1 MMGHAREPYPWPVL
15 FAQSRAGKL
24 DQPVQAKSLQAD
36 ARAHDVE
43 ELRELERH
51 LRAAVRKVC
60 PPSMAAHAD
69 DIVQQA
75 MLRVMRVQAQREGGE
90 PLGASYLRKVAYATT
105 VDQIRRVNS
114 QTQARENFAQA
125 SAKSSD
131 LSPEDAAAG
140 REIGVALRECL
151 ANLLEARRRAV
162 VLHLQGHSVP
172 ETGELLGWTRKQ
184 AENRVYRGL
193 ANLRECLRRKG
204 IER

>member
-1 MMGHAREPYPWPVL
+1 M
-15 FAQSRAGKL
+15 FAHSRAGKL
-24 DQPVQAKSLQAD
+24 DEPVQAKSLDAD
-36 ARAHDVE
+36 VRAHCVE
-43 ELRELERH
+43 DPDLRDLERR

-60 PPSMAAHAD
+60 PPSMAAHVD

-75 MLRVMRVQAQREGGE
+75 MLRVMRVQAQREGAE

-105 VDQIRRVNS
+105 VDQIRRMNS
-114 QTQARENFAQA
+114 QAQLRENFAQA
-125 SAKSSD
+125 SAKQHE
-131 LSPEDAAAG
+131 LSPEDAAVG
-140 REIGVALRECL
+140 REIGVSIRECL

-193 ANLRECLRRKG
+193 ADLRECLRRKG
-204 IER
+204 VER